1 MKLRLP
7 TTSKVKKIEKQKKK
21 EKAKEE
27 NNGAEAKGK
36 ITVFEKV
43 NKAYIKNELVK
54 TTGRLVPL
62 RALNYGYIRTCRAV
76 GINTVDGYIEVSE
89 DWIEVLAIMLG
100 TLRSRF
106 EDEKI
111 FYDRLASRG
120 ILTQHFSLDTKY
132 GKLSTSEAKYT
143 TYHIDSLGRY
153 IEMVYSEETVY
164 KTLILLALELQLPLK
179 ETYIQ
184 LQSYSYSRDEIGDM
198 LDNEY
203 TDYEEVTPSKLY
215 KRLSETSQTIQLS
228 ELESKSGEKE
238 VFKSHRVDLL
248 GFEICTWIYD
258 NYGYSKLM
266 DTMNDI
272 IDIHTDKETGEYKEL
287 TTGLHLGEYSG
298 YGCSQI
304 RNSNIYMYSSG
315 ELKDSCKLIQDICRV
330 NSEIKKGLHIY
341 FKKQPSETER
351 TNWEVDNKFLDR

>member
-27 NNGAEAKGK
+27 NNGAEIKGK
-36 ITVFEKV
+36 ITVFEKI
-43 NKAYIKNELVK
+43 NKAYMKNELVK

-76 GINTVDGYIEVSE
+76 GISTVDGYIEVSE
-89 DWIEVLAIMLG
+89 DWVEVLAIMLG
-100 TLRSRF
+100 TLRSQF
-106 EDEKI
+106 ENNKD
-111 FYDRLASRG
+111 FYDKLASRG

-132 GKLSTSEAKYT
+132 GKLSTSEEKYT
-143 TYHIDSLGRY
+143 TYYINSLDRY
-153 IEMVYSEETVY
+153 IEMVYSEETV
-164 KTLILLALELQLPLK
+164 LELQLPLK

-184 LQSYSYSRDEIGDM
+184 LQSYSYSRDEVGDM

-203 TDYEEVTPSKLY
+203 TDYEEVTASKLY

-228 ELESKSGEKE
+228 ELESKLGEKD

-258 NYGYSKLM
+258 NYGYDKLM
-266 DTMNDI
+266 DTMNNI
-272 IDIHTDKETGEYKEL
+272 IDLHTDKETGEYKEL
-287 TTGLHLGEYSG
+287 TTGLHLGNYNG

-304 RNSNIYMYSSG
+304 RNSNIYMYSNN
-315 ELKDSCKLIQDICRV
+315 ELKDNCKFIQDICRV